1 MFSVCLYTCYELIK
15 PDVVLELCWRYN
27 LMDYGMPFMI
37 QGINLLKYKFMRELT
52 SKIET
57 VQKKHADLEKKEE
70 K

>member
-1 MFSVCLYTCYELIK
+1 MFTVCLYTCYELVK

-27 LMDYGMPFMI
+27 LMDFGMPFMI
-37 QGINLLKYKFMRELT
+37 QVMRELT

>member
-37 QGINLLKYKFMRELT
+37 QVMRELT

-57 VQKKHADLEKKEE
+57 VQKKTC
-70 K
+70 

>member
-1 MFSVCLYTCYELIK
+1 
-15 PDVVLELCWRYN
+15 
-27 LMDYGMPFMI
+27 MPFMI